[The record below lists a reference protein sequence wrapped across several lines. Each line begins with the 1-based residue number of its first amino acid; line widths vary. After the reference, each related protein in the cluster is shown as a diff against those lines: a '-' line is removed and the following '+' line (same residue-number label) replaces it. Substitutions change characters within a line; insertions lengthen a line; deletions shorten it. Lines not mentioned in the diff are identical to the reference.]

1 MRSLLLSAL
10 ACASLLCVTPESA
23 EAQVFVRS
31 WRPWVRPGVVFM
43 PPRPVIRVA
52 APPVYVQP
60 YPQNYYAPPP
70 PPVYMPPQPPVYI
83 QQQPPV
89 YIQQQPPVYIQQ
101 QPQVYIQQA
110 PPPVYMQQPQQ
121 QVYEQPAPPAPVQ
134 RVVSQAPVVVAA
146 PALPQWGA
154 RFGFGGR
161 FAGTIN
167 TDSFTDFSQLG
178 FGGELL
184 YRAHR
189 RVVLEMAGEYQ
200 KRIDNGLARYDV
212 PVTLGVRL
220 HIGAPDWVVSP
231 YLVMAAGAAYA
242 NLDFLHGHD
251 VAWFVDGQLGG
262 GLEIRLGK
270 HFAITGDVRG
280 DARHRLTKPDEATA
294 ATVSLNG
301 KPFAPMADQYGAQF
315 RLGAALYF

>member
-31 WRPWVRPGVVFM
+31 WRPWFRPGVVFM
-43 PPRPVIRVA
+43 PPRPVIQVA

-60 YPQNYYAPPP
+60 YQQNYYAPPP
-70 PPVYMPPQPPVYI
+70 PPVYMPPP
-83 QQQPPV
+83 PPV

-110 PPPVYMQQPQQ
+110 PPPVYVQQPQQ
-121 QVYEQPAPPAPVQ
+121 QVYMQPAPPPPAPVE
-134 RVVSQAPVVVAA
+134 RVAYQAPVVVAA

-251 VAWFVDGQLGG
+251 VAWFVAGQLGG